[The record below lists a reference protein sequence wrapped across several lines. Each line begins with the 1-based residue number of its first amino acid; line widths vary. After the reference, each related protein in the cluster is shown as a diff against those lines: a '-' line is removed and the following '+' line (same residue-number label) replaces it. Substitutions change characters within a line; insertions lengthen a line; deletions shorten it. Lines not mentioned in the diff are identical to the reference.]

1 MNCRRAVS
9 LALAASLAIPS
20 GLSSI
25 AFADAPS
32 PAAVA
37 EAGRHFQR
45 GVTMYNEADYRAALV
60 EFRRAYE
67 IAPNPAVLYNI
78 GQTYYQLQ
86 NYAAA
91 LVALGRY
98 LTESGSGAAHRRE
111 VEQTID
117 ILQTRVGKVSITT
130 SQPDCEVT
138 VDDELVGK
146 TPLGDPVLVS
156 IGRRKITSVRN
167 GHVTD
172 TRYVDVAAGDTV
184 NVTLSG
190 TTTTSGKAAVAEAT
204 EAEPGNTLLTVGW
217 ISTAVLGAGAIVFG
231 GLAYTASRNL
241 SDARNEAPTGPEKAA
256 ERTQLLKDKS
266 NKVSTYALIADVLG
280 VATVVT
286 GGLTLRMQLSHSST
300 HEAHLALSPT
310 SIQIAGK
317 F

>member
-1 MNCRRAVS
+1 MSSRRAVS
-9 LALAASLAIPS
+9 IVLAASLAIPS
-20 GLSSI
+20 GLSSV
-25 AFADAPS
+25 ALADAPS

-37 EAGRHFQR
+37 DAGRHFQR

-98 LTESGSGAAHRRE
+98 LTEAGNGASHRRE

-130 SQPDCEVT
+130 SQRDCEVT

-156 IGRRKITSVRN
+156 IGRRKITAVHN
-167 GHVTD
+167 GRVID

-190 TTTTSGKAAVAEAT
+190 AAAASGKPVAPEAPET
-204 EAEPGNTLLTVGW
+204 GGSALLTVGW
-217 ISTAVLGAGAIVFG
+217 IGTAALGAGALVFG
-231 GLAYTASRNL
+231 GLALKASSDLR
-241 SDARNEAPTGPEKAA
+241 DARNQAPSGPADTMTRAKS
-256 ERTQLLKDKS
+256 LSDKS
-266 NKVSTYALIADVLG
+266 SRVSNFAHIADALAVAALI
-280 VATVVT
+280 T
-286 GGLTLRMQLSHSST
+286 GGLTLRLQLSHSEG
-300 HEAHLALSPT
+300 HEAHVALSPNG
-310 SIQIAGK
+310 IQVAGK